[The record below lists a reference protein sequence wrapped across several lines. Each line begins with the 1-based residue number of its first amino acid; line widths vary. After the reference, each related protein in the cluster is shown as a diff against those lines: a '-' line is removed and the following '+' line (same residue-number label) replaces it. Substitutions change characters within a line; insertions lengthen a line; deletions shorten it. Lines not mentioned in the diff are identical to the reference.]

1 MLNNM
6 STIQP
11 LTPAVPQSLA
21 RLLRHL
27 AVERGIGIG
36 LYRRLCR
43 PDGLAWAHLLKRRG
57 TLRAIGDGCSILTN
71 VVITDPQF
79 VVLGNNVR
87 LSGCTL
93 FCHDGA
99 VNMVNRAYGS
109 RLDRFGKIVI
119 GDDVFIGHQAV
130 VLPGTT
136 IGNKVLIGAGAIVSG
151 TVPDN
156 SVMVGVPARK
166 TGTLDDL
173 HRRWLA
179 DAETCPWPHLGTGEQ
194 RPSAELERLRAAHF
208 FGAETQ

>member
-1 MLNNM
+1 MLKGM

-11 LTPAVPQSLA
+11 LTPAVPRPIA
-21 RLLRHL
+21 RLLRYL

-43 PDGLAWAHLLKRRG
+43 PDGLAWAQLLKRRG
-57 TLRAIGDGCSILTN
+57 TLRTIGDDCSVLTN

-136 IGNKVLIGAGAIVSG
+136 IGNKVLIGAGAVVSG
-151 TVPDN
+151 MVPDN

-166 TGTLDDL
+166 VGTLDDL
-173 HRRWLA
+173 HRRWSA

-208 FGAETQ
+208 FGAEAQ